1 MLDTVVLS
9 KGVLKNFAKFTGKHM
24 YRLLNE
30 VADLSPATLLAL
42 FRMEKGRGDAE
53 TPLLVFPRPSTNVGI
68 SFFVFLDKSL

>member
-1 MLDTVVLS
+1 MC
-9 KGVLKNFAKFTGKHM
+9 
-24 YRLLNE
+24 RLLNE

-68 SFFVFLDKSL
+68 SFFVFLVKSL